1 MLDLCAKKTHG
12 SRHLNSYP
20 QKPKN
25 TYKLIKM
32 TFDTDLRKCDAKK
45 VLVPLFCAYLVFVR
59 DKY

>member
-25 TYKLIKM
+25 TYVCTYKLIEITIEQRCK
-32 TFDTDLRKCDAKK
+32 TN
-45 VLVPLFCAYLVFVR
+45 
-59 DKY
+59 

>member
-25 TYKLIKM
+25 TYKLIEITIEQRCK
-32 TFDTDLRKCDAKK
+32 TN
-45 VLVPLFCAYLVFVR
+45 
-59 DKY
+59 